1 MQEGSDTFEGY
12 AVLGPVGEIDEDDLT
27 ILNADFQAMVV
38 APTDWTIGVFADL
51 LRRNK
56 IDLSPNYQRRIA
68 WTEDKMS
75 KFIESLF
82 LRLPVPQVVLA
93 ETSPGRFAII
103 DGKQRVN
110 SLARFC
116 NDRTNPLRLKGC
128 EYLTNLNDKT
138 FKQMSDDPKFEDAV
152 DAFESH
158 TIRTTVIK
166 SIPNKEILYLLFLR
180 LNQNSVPLSPQEL
193 RRALTPGP
201 FLDWLDEKTATSQGM
216 KVIFGKIPDFRMRD
230 MEVATRHFGFKLF
243 ADRYIGNMKLFLDLT
258 TRILTDEW
266 PARQIEMEAVWKE
279 YEAAIEF
286 SQEIFERNVFK
297 VFTDGTYQ
305 SSKNRAVMDIM
316 THYFSF
322 ADVRAQSQD
331 LPAIRAAFEMLCTTD
346 SRFLNFLQLT
356 TKSTLA
362 TSSRFHMWGEAIQQV
377 NGQPLPVFPLPI
389 PPHG

>member
-1 MQEGSDTFEGY
+1 
-12 AVLGPVGEIDEDDLT
+12 
-27 ILNADFQAMVV
+27 
-38 APTDWTIGVFADL
+38 
-51 LRRNK
+51 
-56 IDLSPNYQRRIA
+56 
-68 WTEDKMS
+68 
-75 KFIESLF
+75 
-82 LRLPVPQVVLA
+82 
-93 ETSPGRFAII
+93 
-103 DGKQRVN
+103 
-110 SLARFC
+110 
-116 NDRTNPLRLKGC
+116 
-128 EYLTNLNDKT
+128 
-138 FKQMSDDPKFEDAV
+138 MSDDPKFEDAV

-331 LPAIRAAFEMLCTTD
+331 LPAIRAAFETLCTTD